1 MNKMYV
7 YVIRSRNKDNKN
19 VPGFHERCKTMVMYE
34 QDESKVYEEFKAF
47 AAKGVP
53 GEKTRL
59 YKTVNARDEEKCRKE
74 LIIRLLNN
82 ASLTK
87 MRSTLA
93 SVCQQDKCRAESKWL
108 FDFDSKDQK
117 ELHRFTMYIGQ
128 YTTVDTV
135 RETPNGYAVVVNHG
149 FDTRELFEIFK
160 GVDITL
166 KKDELLFIDIIEKE
180 KD

>member
-1 MNKMYV
+1 MSRMYV

-34 QDESKVYEEFKAF
+34 GDESKVYEEFKSF
-47 AAKGVP
+47 ADKGVP

-87 MRSTLA
+87 MRIPRGRQH
-93 SVCQQDKCRAESKWL
+93 QQES
-108 FDFDSKDQK
+108 
-117 ELHRFTMYIGQ
+117 LHL
-128 YTTVDTV
+128 
-135 RETPNGYAVVVNHG
+135 HG
-149 FDTRELFEIFK
+149 R
-160 GVDITL
+160 
-166 KKDELLFIDIIEKE
+166 
-180 KD
+180 

>member
-19 VPGFHERCKTMVMYE
+19 VPCFHERCKTMVMYE
-34 QDESKVYEEFKAF
+34 HDEDKVYEEFRLF
-47 AAKGVP
+47 ADKGVLR
-53 GEKTRL
+53 EKTRL
-59 YKTVNARDEEKCRKE
+59 YRTVNARDEEKCRKE
-74 LIIRLLNN
+74 LIIRLLND

-87 MRSTLA
+87 MRSVLA

-117 ELHRFTMYIGQ
+117 ELHKFTMYIGQ
-128 YTTVDTV
+128 YTTVDMV
-135 RETPNGYAVVVNHG
+135 RETPNGYAVIVNHG

-166 KKDELLFIDIIEKE
+166 KKDELLFMDIIEKE
-180 KD
+180 R